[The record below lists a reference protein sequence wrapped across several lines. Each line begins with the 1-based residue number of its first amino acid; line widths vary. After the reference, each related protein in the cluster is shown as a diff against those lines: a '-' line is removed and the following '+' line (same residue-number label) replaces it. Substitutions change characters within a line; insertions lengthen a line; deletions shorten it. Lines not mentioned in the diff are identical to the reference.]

1 MISSLAHYADFL
13 LVGPFVLIIG
23 ISAILTI
30 ISRGVQFR
38 ALGIAATIIKQT
50 WRRTINSNISLP
62 PLSALAMAMSTT
74 IGIGNMVGPIV
85 AIGYGGPGTL
95 IGFVLGTIL
104 GSATTFTEVVLSIMY
119 RKVRPDGSI
128 SGGPME
134 YLREEMGAAWAWI
147 YAFFGFLL
155 LVAWSSSQSNTLAIL
170 LQPHNINPAIAG
182 LVLASMVLFILMRGI
197 SWIGRLSEILVPIMF
212 LMYGGTT
219 LWIIIQNAE
228 KLPDV
233 CRLVWSSFFTP
244 NMLLGATTGIGM
256 SQVIRWGFA
265 RAVQTNEIGTGTGTF
280 AHSITTATP
289 TAQAALATIAIYT
302 NGVLCVLSGLVILI
316 TDAWRVPG
324 AVFDI
329 TMFTKILTE
338 YYGPWG
344 NVLLT
349 TCAFMFA
356 FGTILGN
363 CYNGSQC
370 FLYVT
375 ENRWINVYYFVT
387 ALSVF
392 LGAIAKV
399 SVVWS
404 IVDYFVIPVAVPHI
418 IALLII
424 ALRRPSIFKLDIDT
438 TRMSKGK

>member
-1 MISSLAHYADFL
+1 MIASLAPLAEFL
-13 LVGPFVLIIG
+13 LVGPFVLIIV
-23 ISAILTI
+23 ISALLTI

-38 ALGIAATIIKQT
+38 ALSIAASIIKQT

-62 PLSALAMAMSTT
+62 PLGALAMAMSTT

-95 IGFVLGTIL
+95 MGFILGTLL

-119 RKVRPDGSI
+119 RKVRPDGST

-134 YLREEMGAAWAWI
+134 YLREELGAVWAWI

-155 LVAWSSSQSNTLAIL
+155 LIAWSSSQSNTLALL
-170 LQPHNINPAIAG
+170 LQPHNISPTIAG
-182 LVLASMVLFILMRGI
+182 LVLSGIVLFILMRGVAL
-197 SWIGRLSEILVPIMF
+197 IGKLSEILVPIMF
-212 LMYGGTT
+212 IIYSCTT
-219 LWIIIQNAE
+219 LWIIIQNSE

-233 CRLVWSSFFTP
+233 FRLVWESFWSP
-244 NMLLGATTGIGM
+244 NMVAGAATGIGM

-265 RAVQTNEIGTGTGTF
+265 RAVQANEIGTGTGTF
-280 AHSITTATP
+280 PHSITTASP
-289 TAQAALATIAIYT
+289 TAQASLATIAIYT
-302 NGVLCVLSGLVILI
+302 NGFLCVLSGLVILV
-316 TDAWRVPG
+316 TGAWKIPG

-329 TMFTKILTE
+329 SMFSKILTE
-338 YYGPWG
+338 YYGLWG

-349 TCAFMFA
+349 VCAFMFA

-375 ENRWINVYYFVT
+375 ENRWIKLYYVVT

-404 IVDYFVIPVAVPHI
+404 IIDYFVIPVAVPHI
-418 IALLII
+418 IGLLII
-424 ALRRPSIFKLDIDT
+424 AFRRPSIFKLDINP
-438 TRMSKGK
+438 TRMSRGK

>member
-1 MISSLAHYADFL
+1 MTSLFALCSDL
-13 LVGPFVLIIG
+13 LLIGPFVLIIA
-23 ISAILTI
+23 ISALLTI
-30 ISRGVQFR
+30 LSRGVQFR
-38 ALGIAATIIKQT
+38 ALGIVITILKQA
-50 WRRTINSNISLP
+50 WRKTSSSKLNLP

-74 IGIGNMVGPIV
+74 IGIGNMVGPII

-95 IGFVLGTIL
+95 IGFAIGTLL
-104 GSATTFTEVVLSIMY
+104 GSATTFTEVALSILY
-119 RKVRPDGSI
+119 RKIKPDGTLAS
-128 SGGPME
+128 GPME
-134 YLREEMGAAWAWI
+134 YLREEAGTLWAWV

-170 LQPHNINPAIAG
+170 LQPHNISPVAAG
-182 LVLASMVLFILMRGI
+182 LFLAGTTLFILMRGVAL
-197 SWIGRLSEILVPIMF
+197 IGKLSEILVPIMF
-212 LMYGGTT
+212 VVYSSTT
-219 LWIIIQNAE
+219 LWIIIQNAD

-233 CRLVWSSFFTP
+233 FKLMWTSFFSPSTI
-244 NMLLGATTGIGM
+244 LGAGAGVGM

-280 AHSITTATP
+280 AHSITTASP
-289 TAQAALATIAIYT
+289 TAQAALATVAIYT
-302 NGVLCVLSGLVILI
+302 NGLLCMLSGLVILV

-324 AVFDI
+324 AIFDI
-329 TMFTKILTE
+329 TMFSKILTDA
-338 YYGPWG
+338 YGAWG
-344 NVLLT
+344 SILLT

-375 ENRWINVYYFVT
+375 KNRWINAYYLVT
-387 ALSVF
+387 ALAVF
-392 LGAIAKV
+392 WGAIAKV

-418 IALLII
+418 IAILVI
-424 ALRRPSIFKLDIDT
+424 AWKHPEIFKINSDT
-438 TRMSKGK
+438 TRMSKGR